1 MQNLPILKNQF
12 RQMDMSRLRET
23 VDCPTCQ
30 QHQFDWLTGQRG
42 SHSAVLCGR
51 NAVQLSF
58 PQRESIS
65 LDQLESRLKPLGA
78 VERNQFLLKFLIDD
92 YSITAFPD
100 GRAIVSG
107 TNDIAVARK
116 LHAQYLGS

>member
-1 MQNLPILKNQF
+1 
-12 RQMDMSRLRET
+12 MDVSQLREA
-23 VDCPTCQ
+23 VDCPACH
-30 QHQFDWLTGQRG
+30 QHRFEWLTGQRG

-58 PQRESIS
+58 PQRGSIS

-78 VERNQFLLKFLIDD
+78 VERNRFLIKFSIDN

-116 LHAQYLGS
+116 IHAQYLGS